1 MLTTIFKNKHFRQKI
16 SKGGCGLS
24 ITKWYTMP
32 LVDEVHVYKGAH
44 IHVNVNVHFPQINLS
59 LSSSTKTHAEFFV
72 IVTYANINMVVERQ
86 QPISKS
92 SKTYRVLGS
101 FIKLVIINNIDTDN
115 KCEWKQYQCGQQV
128 S

>member
-1 MLTTIFKNKHFRQKI
+1 MQILVTTKIKKKKIFIRKLVKVVV
-16 SKGGCGLS
+16 GLS
-24 ITKWYTMP
+24 ITKRYTMP

-44 IHVNVNVHFPQINLS
+44 INLNVHFPQINLS

-101 FIKLVIINNIDTDN
+101 LL
-115 KCEWKQYQCGQQV
+115 